1 MIKFFRSIRKNMIKE
16 NRTSKYLL
24 YAIGEIVLVVIG
36 ILIALSINNWNEEQ
50 KENNQKLFILN
61 KLGVDI
67 KTDIFTIKE
76 EINVNAITITNYK
89 YCLDILSNKIKADKQ
104 AFLDKF
110 SNILSIGHF
119 IQNKTTF
126 NNLISTGKIELI
138 KNQNLSDSIV
148 KYYNVDYEAW
158 DTAMRDYT
166 RNIIAPFLLYFDY
179 IPQPDD
185 SYYTTYYNASFSSF
199 DNSQFEVIPKTLDDY
214 KKEIF
219 IINMLMQK
227 IRIIEGQNIIYN
239 QLLNSMHALLNQ
251 IENELK

>member
-1 MIKFFRSIRKNMIKE
+1 MIKE
-16 NRTSKYLL
+16 NKVSKYML

-50 KENNQKLFILN
+50 KENNQERFILN

-67 KTDIFTIKE
+67 KTDIFTIKKQ
-76 EINVNAITITNYK
+76 IDVNAITITNFK
-89 YCLDILSNKIKADKQ
+89 YCLDILSNKTKADKKV
-104 AFLDKF
+104 FLDKF
-110 SNILSIGHF
+110 SNILTLGRF

-138 KNQNLSDSIV
+138 KNQTLSDSIV
-148 KYYNVDYEAW
+148 KYYNVDYESW

-166 RNIIAPFLLYFDY
+166 RNILAPFMLHFDY
-179 IPQPDD
+179 IPQADD
-185 SYYTTYYNASFSSF
+185 SYTVYSNEQFLNFENY
-199 DNSQFEVIPKTLDDY
+199 QFEVIPKTLDDY

-227 IRIIEGQNIIYN
+227 VRIIEGQNIEYN
-239 QLLNSMHALLNQ
+239 KLLNSMHALLSQ
-251 IENELK
+251 IENELE